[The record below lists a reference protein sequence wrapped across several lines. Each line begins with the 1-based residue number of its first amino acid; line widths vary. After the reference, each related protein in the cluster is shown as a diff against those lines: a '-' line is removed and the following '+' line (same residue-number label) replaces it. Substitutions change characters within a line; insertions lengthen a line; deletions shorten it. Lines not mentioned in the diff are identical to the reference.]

1 MKTFPVVDPV
11 MMERWRLALG
21 ESGEAPFTPDTER
34 VREADF
40 PEFHGT
46 FYRQRTGGET
56 WQQVLL
62 MTPHGIRDKRPAV
75 VTPFYS
81 PDGMCGYD
89 LATGAPLPREKE
101 TTFFALHL
109 VRLGYVVAACDAY
122 PFHLVS
128 CPEGCGGRQDFLWWR
143 AAAAELRRRF
153 PRWTGTGKLAAD
165 TRLAVEFLTRQ
176 SVVDADRIGVM
187 GHSLGGKMAFYAGCL
202 DERVKAVVGSDFGIG
217 WDQTNWSDPWY
228 WGAEKVEELRR
239 QGLEHWQLPAARC
252 PLPFFLIAGEFD
264 NKESWRLLAP
274 ARERYAAAGAEE
286 NLGFFNHAS
295 GHRPTAES
303 LLAAYRFLGR
313 HLEMTQPE
321 TTADFLAP

>member
-1 MKTFPVVDPV
+1 MKSFPVVDSM
-11 MMERWRLALG
+11 MMERWCQALG
-21 ESGEAPFTPDTER
+21 ESGEPPFTPETEL

-40 PEFHGT
+40 PEFHGA
-46 FYRQRTGGET
+46 FYWQRTGKET
-56 WQQVLL
+56 RQQILL
-62 MTPHGIRDKRPAV
+62 MTPHGIEGKRPAV
-75 VTPFYS
+75 VTPFYA

-89 LATGAPLPREKE
+89 LTAGMPLPQEKK

-109 VRLGYVVAACDAY
+109 VRMGYVVAACDAY
-122 PFHLVS
+122 PFHLVP
-128 CPEGCGGRQDFLWWR
+128 CPDGCSGRQDFLWWR
-143 AAAAELRRRF
+143 AAAKEFACRF
-153 PRWTGTGKLAAD
+153 PRWTGMGKLAAD
-165 TRLAVEFLTRQ
+165 TRLAVDFLAGQ
-176 SVVDADRIGVM
+176 PVVDADRIGVM

-217 WDQTNWSDPWY
+217 WEQTNWNDPWY
-228 WGAEKVEELRR
+228 WGTERVEVLRR
-239 QGLEHWQLPAARC
+239 QGLEHWQLLAARC

-264 NKESWRLLAP
+264 SDASLEFLAP

-313 HLEMTQPE
+313 HLEAAQPE
-321 TTADFLAP
+321 STAAFLTL